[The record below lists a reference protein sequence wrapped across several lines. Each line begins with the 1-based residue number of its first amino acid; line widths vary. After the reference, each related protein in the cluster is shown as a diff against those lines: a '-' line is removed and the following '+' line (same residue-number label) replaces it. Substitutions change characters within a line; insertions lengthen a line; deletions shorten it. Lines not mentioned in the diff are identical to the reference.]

1 MNRFVLFSAFVL
13 GFINLQAQKYTAEDY
28 IRMYKDAAIEN
39 MKLKKVPA
47 SITLAQGLL
56 ESGNGNSELATKA
69 NNHFGIKC
77 HTEWKGETYYKDD
90 DKPNECFRKYK
101 SVLDS
106 YKDHAD
112 FLTSRDRYKGLFELE
127 ITDYKGWARGLKA
140 AGYATNPNY
149 ADQLINLIERY
160 KLHEYDQP
168 QLYVEKTKP
177 YNSTQLP
184 TDIKSNQ
191 SGTGVVFIING
202 LRALKVA
209 KGQTKEG
216 IALDFGLKVKQL
228 EKYNEL
234 GTGDELYEGQL
245 IFLEPKRNAA
255 EPGKDTHIVKE
266 GETFYSIAHMY
277 GMTVKALLQ
286 KNRKGL
292 GSILTPGEKLYLR
305 KMKPLPSSKN

>member
-1 MNRFVLFSAFVL
+1 MKRFLLFY
-13 GFINLQAQKYTAEDY
+13 GFLFLIISLHAQKNTAEDY

-39 MKLKKVPA
+39 MKLKKIPA
-47 SITLAQGLL
+47 SITLAQGML

-77 HTEWKGETYYKDD
+77 HTDWKGETYHKND

-112 FLTSRDRYKGLFELE
+112 FLSSRDRYKGLFELE

-149 ADQLINLIERY
+149 AEQLTNLIERY
-160 KLHEYDQP
+160 KLYEFDQP
-168 QLYVEKTKP
+168 QAIATNKP

-184 TDIKSNQ
+184 DDIKPNQ

-202 LRALKVA
+202 LRAIKVS
-209 KGQTKEG
+209 KGQTKGG
-216 IALDFGLKVKQL
+216 IALDFGLTVKKL

-234 GTGDELYEGQL
+234 GTADALYEGQL
-245 IFLEPKRNAA
+245 IFLEPKRSSA
-255 EPGKDTHIVKE
+255 EPGKETHIVKE
-266 GETFYSIAHMY
+266 GETFYSIAQKY
-277 GMTVKALLQ
+277 GITVKALLQ
-286 KNRKGL
+286 KNQKGL
-292 GSILTPGEKLYLR
+292 GSTLTPGEKLFLR
-305 KMKPLPSSKN
+305 KMKPQA

>member
-1 MNRFVLFSAFVL
+1 MKAFILLYGFHCLFTIL
-13 GFINLQAQKYTAEDY
+13 HAQKNTAEDY
-28 IRMYKDAAIEN
+28 IRLYKEAAIEN

-47 SITLAQGLL
+47 SITLAQGML

-77 HTEWKGETYYKDD
+77 HNDWKGETFYKDD

-112 FLTSRDRYKGLFELE
+112 FLSSRDRYKGLFELE

-149 ADQLINLIERY
+149 AEQLISLIERY
-160 KLHEYDQP
+160 KLYEFDQP
-168 QLYVEKTKP
+168 QAIASNNKP
-177 YNSTQLP
+177 YNTTQLP
-184 TDIKSNQ
+184 NDIKPNQ

-202 LRALKVA
+202 LRAIKIA

-216 IALDFGLKVKQL
+216 IAQDFGLKVKQL

-234 GTGDELYEGQL
+234 GRADELYEGQL
-245 IFLEPKRNAA
+245 IFLEPKRNSA
-255 EPGKDTHIVKE
+255 EPGKEIHTVKE

-277 GMTVKALLQ
+277 GITTKALLRR
-286 KNRKGL
+286 NGKGL
-292 GSILTPGEKLYLR
+292 GSTLIPGEKLYLR
-305 KMKPLPSSKN
+305 NIKPIDD

>member
-1 MNRFVLFSAFVL
+1 MNRFLLFFGIL
-13 GFINLQAQKYTAEDY
+13 LRFFNLHAQKNTAEDY

-56 ESGNGNSELATKA
+56 ESGNGNSELAIKA

-77 HTEWKGETYYKDD
+77 HAEWKGETYYKDD

-149 ADQLINLIERY
+149 AEQLINLIERY

-168 QLYVEKTKP
+168 QQIVEKNKP

-184 TDIKSNQ
+184 NDIKSNQ
-191 SGTGVVFIING
+191 SGTGIIFFING
-202 LRALKVA
+202 LRAIKVA
-209 KGQTKEG
+209 KDQTKQG
-216 IALDFGLKVKQL
+216 IATDFGLKVKHL

-234 GTGDELYEGQL
+234 GTSDELYEGQL

-255 EPGKDTHIVKE
+255 EPEKNIHIVKE

-305 KMKPLPSSKN
+305 KMKPKTSTGN